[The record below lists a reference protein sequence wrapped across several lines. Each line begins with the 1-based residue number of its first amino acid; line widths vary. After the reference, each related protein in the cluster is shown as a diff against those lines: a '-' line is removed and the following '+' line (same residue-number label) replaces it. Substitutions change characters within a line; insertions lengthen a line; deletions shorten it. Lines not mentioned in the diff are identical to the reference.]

1 MKAPVI
7 LTLTCLINE
16 LSMRNN
22 GNEPDDHWVYLAK
35 QMMEKSNFLKTSGHR
50 RAEKMDPFAC
60 LEKWGAENL
69 LWVPL

>member
-7 LTLTCLINE
+7 LTLTCLITE

-22 GNEPDDHWVYLAK
+22 GIPSGHLVQYLAK
-35 QMMEKSNFLKTSGHR
+35 QMMGTSNFRKTSGHR

-60 LEKWGAENL
+60 LEKWGIGNP

>member
-7 LTLTCLINE
+7 LTLTCLVTE
-16 LSMRNN
+16 LSTRSD

-35 QMMEKSNFLKTSGHR
+35 QMTETSGHR
-50 RAEKMDPFAC
+50 RAEKMDPFTC
-60 LEKWGAENL
+60 LEKWGAGNL